1 MPRVGVSDCEYP
13 PRMMA
18 VGEPGGEFAADRAAR
33 GFVGAA
39 GFAGDDEDDAR
50 AARGGAVERSGEG
63 AVRSGEIVAVEV
75 DDHVGLDAPGAE
87 GAFPVFGEGGGG

>member
-1 MPRVGVSDCEYP
+1 MPRVRIPDREYP
-13 PRMMA
+13 PCMMA

-50 AARGGAVERSGEG
+50 VARGGAVERSRKRTM
-63 AVRSGEIVAVEV
+63 RSGEIVAVEV
-75 DDHVGLDAPGAE
+75 DDNVGLDAPGAQR
-87 GAFPVFGEGGGG
+87 AFPVFGERGAG